1 MYSNNHGVG
10 RSSKSSLRCHIQSN
24 CIKINTYYEFTKPC
38 STPYLLLSNACH
50 ITNKI
55 VELSGAVA
63 VNNPLMVLIDQSW
76 LSDEV
81 PDTTIMIGNR
91 YSIFRLDRKT
101 PGGGGL
107 LAYIWALTIVCVV
120 YMCCLC
126 GFYWN
131 ILEHPDHSL
140 QLSWLLYIIHVVRL
154 SSGDM
159 KW

>member
-101 PGGGGL
+101 PGGGL
-107 LAYIWALTIVCVV
+107 LAYIWTLTIVCVV

-126 GFYWN
+126 GFNWN
-131 ILEHPDHSL
+131 ILERPDHSV
-140 QLSWLLYIIHVVRL
+140 QLSWLLNIIHVVRL